1 MFLKTKRSN
10 HESIYDD
17 AIGVKKLSK
26 IALCSGSQTMRRGTL
41 LRRQMSLGVPQKI
54 LKLKSIK

>member
-1 MFLKTKRSN
+1 LTLARVVCL
-10 HESIYDD
+10 Y
-17 AIGVKKLSK
+17 
-26 IALCSGSQTMRRGTL
+26 SGSQTMRRGTL